1 MYLPNLRVFTLNTQS
16 SFAPIIVVGSIDA
29 SEYLGSALLNFNFS
43 TTLLAERC
51 LGLRGL
57 RVAFAC
63 SIIKSSSVNSVS
75 IALRKVLIS
84 PF

>member
-1 MYLPNLRVFTLNTQS
+1 
-16 SFAPIIVVGSIDA
+16 IDA

-57 RVAFAC
+57 RVAFA
-63 SIIKSSSVNSVS
+63 
-75 IALRKVLIS
+75 
-84 PF
+84 